1 MKPLDGASGRA
12 VFGDEMRFAVKSV
25 CLCLAALGVA
35 GCAAP
40 VAHQGVPQTMAFAQV
55 DAEEAKI
62 ADLSAAIAR
71 LGPDVDPDE
80 AARVARIAVEEPLQ
94 WARDWGMEDAPYIHN
109 IKVNKGLKP
118 RGLCRHWADD
128 LQIRMAR
135 EGFQTLDW
143 HRAIA
148 NHANILV
155 EHSTLIVSAR
165 GAGMEQGI
173 LLDPWRLGQGE
184 LFYSAVGK
192 DPKYKWVPRQ
202 EVFAQKREWKERR
215 AAKAAR

>member
-1 MKPLDGASGRA
+1 
-12 VFGDEMRFAVKSV
+12 MRLATKG
-25 CLCLAALGVA
+25 LCLSLAVLAVA

-40 VAHQGVPQTMAFAQV
+40 RADQGVPQTMAFAQI

-62 ADLSAAIAR
+62 ADLAGAIAR
-71 LGPDVDPDE
+71 LSPSIDPDE

-109 IKVNKGLKP
+109 IKVNRGTKP

-128 LQIRMAR
+128 LQARMTR

-148 NHANILV
+148 NHDNILV

-165 GAGMEQGI
+165 GASMEQGI

-184 LFYSAVGK
+184 LFYSAVRK
-192 DPKYKWVPRQ
+192 DPKYDWVPRQ

-215 AAKAAR
+215 AAKAVQ